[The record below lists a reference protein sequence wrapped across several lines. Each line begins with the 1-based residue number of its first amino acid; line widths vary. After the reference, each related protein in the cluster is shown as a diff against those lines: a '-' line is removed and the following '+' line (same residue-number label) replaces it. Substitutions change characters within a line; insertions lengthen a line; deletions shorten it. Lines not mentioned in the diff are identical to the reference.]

1 MLARLA
7 FVPEDAP
14 YLEHFRKSCD
24 EKTLL
29 PQFAARD
36 AEIHI
41 NVECVVMCGEGARIG
56 AARRRLENRC
66 LDFEKTSRAVKFAR
80 SVPKFRASF
89 EHCADFGIHQD
100 VYLALPQTLLFVLQA
115 EPFARDG
122 VQRFGKH
129 PPLLHFNRKFSSF
142 CSERCTRNFN
152 EISDICGLRK
162 EFEKRLI
169 HVSFLKNSL

>member
-1 MLARLA
+1 MS

-14 YLEHFRKSCD
+14 YLEYFRKSCD
-24 EKTLL
+24 EKALL
-29 PQFAARD
+29 PQFAAGD
-36 AEIHI
+36 AEIDVD
-41 NVECVVMCGEGARIG
+41 VECVVMCGEGARIG
-56 AARRRLENRC
+56 AARRRFENRC
-66 LDFEKTSRAVKFAR
+66 LNFEKTTGAVKFAR
-80 SVPKFRASF
+80 GLPESRTPLEHRAN
-89 EHCADFGIHQD
+89 FGIHQD

-152 EISDICGLRK
+152 EISDICGFRK
-162 EFEKRLI
+162 EFEKRLVHI
-169 HVSFLKNSL
+169 SLLKNGL